1 MSPTTRSARAGGAAL
16 REGTPIS
23 AGHDVSVAPRLDGSW
38 VVQPREGRSAAS
50 HPPRTGPPKDA
61 HGLFTPLV
69 DALDHGPG
77 NGCVSHDPAFAAWRD
92 NLRVRDAAVYRAAP
106 RIDDTAADVGK
117 TAAAGHRRRGSSA
130 PTRDPSR
137 RDDENRDPA
146 EKSSCVVVGVGVGVD
161 VGPDTRREPKISSDD
176 DAPSTSTPSK
186 PPRTRTRT
194 RCERGRCRRP
204 PGWPR
209 LLRSLR
215 RARPAVGGGPRARRW
230 VSRRLARATRGDGVV
245 RSIEPPPRRRAARRR
260 SRSPT
265 TPPFRRGSRATA
277 GCMV

>member
-161 VGPDTRREPKISSDD
+161 VGPDTRREPTRRERRR
-176 DAPSTSTPSK
+176 APSDLRRPTEDEDADASTPS
-186 PPRTRTRT
+186 
-194 RCERGRCRRP
+194 
-204 PGWPR
+204 GWPR

-215 RARPAVGGGPRARRW
+215 RARTRADALRQRGGPRARRCPG
-230 VSRRLARATRGDGVV
+230 SHGASHDATRGDGVV